1 MEFISLKEDS
11 SSYSD
16 WKLECSLSALSTWC
30 TVTSPIRLV
39 FLYKDT
45 KLFVFWL
52 VSLFY
57 WALSCLWLDD
67 DWELLSPSSGELLSS
82 SKGEGVRGSICY
94 FLKVNFFVQLGM
106 MVTEFSDYFLSL
118 IFSKGLDSDTSS
130 LIEGEYGFYIESAG
144 SFFDSL
150 TLLFF
155 SSYSSNSSYLSLFSS
170 LSDYGFSLK
179 IGLEWS
185 SFVIR
190 INCFLPSTFY
200 SDEAFYSS
208 RCLQKK

>member
-1 MEFISLKEDS
+1 MSLNEYS

-16 WKLECSLSALSTWC
+16 WKLDCSPSVLSTWC

-57 WALSCLWLDD
+57 WALSCLWLGDY
-67 DWELLSPSSGELLSS
+67 WELLSPSTGVLLSPS
-82 SKGEGVRGSICY
+82 AGEGVRGSICY

-106 MVTEFSDYFLSL
+106 IVTEFSDYFLSL
-118 IFSKGLDSDTSS
+118 SKGLDSDTSS
-130 LIEGEYGFYIESAG
+130 LIDDEYGFYIESAG
-144 SFFDSL
+144 SFLDSL
-150 TLLFF
+150 TLFF
-155 SSYSSNSSYLSLFSS
+155 YSFYFSYNSSYPSLISS
-170 LSDYGFSLK
+170 LSEYRFSFK

-185 SFVIR
+185 SFEIR
-190 INCFLPSTFY
+190 INYFLLSTIY
-200 SDEAFYSS
+200 SDVVFYSS
-208 RCLQKK
+208 LCLQKK